1 MFRIFLLLTCVG
13 LSFSSL
19 AQQNNNTSTSTLSEK
34 IDQYIQRIQKR
45 HDVPGVALAVIKDG
59 KVIHRKNYGYANL
72 EHRVPVSDQSLF
84 RLYSLSKPIVVVGLF
99 SLIEKGKLS
108 LEDKVSDY
116 MTGLPETW
124 QKIQIK
130 HLLSHSSGLPDMG
143 QPYDEVKDLSE
154 EAQKQ
159 RVFALPLAFD
169 PGEHYQYNQTNFW
182 LLQRIIE
189 KGSQSSLSD
198 FITKNQ
204 FNPVIDTVFF
214 SSDARDI
221 IPNRATPYFPFD
233 KPGVLTIT
241 HPHYA
246 GDYSYAMNGL
256 HLSLNDFIAW
266 DKKFSQQQL
275 INQQSID
282 KMWENFPFEDP
293 REVFT
298 YGWSTYNLNGHPSY
312 GFSGSGSTIYRVFPE
327 DNLSIIFLA
336 NGFSSW
342 YNLSMMINYMAQL
355 VEEDIFH
362 DYSLFNEKL
371 LSSLEDG
378 GISETRN
385 SYQQLKK
392 DSRYNSVPEEACLND
407 IGYWLLN
414 RGETAKAIGIFRLNA
429 EEHPTSW
436 NVHDSLGEA
445 YELNQQ
451 FEKAL
456 TNYQKALQLNTLNQ
470 GDHNT
475 ILEERIERLKK
486 R

>member
-1 MFRIFLLLTCVG
+1 MFRILLLLSCVG
-13 LSFSSL
+13 LSISGL
-19 AQQNNNTSTSTLSEK
+19 AQQNNNLPTSPLSEK

-45 HDVPGVALAVIKDG
+45 HDVPGVALAIIKDG

-99 SLIEKGKLS
+99 SLIEKGKIS
-108 LEDKVSDY
+108 LEDKISEY

-124 QKIQIK
+124 QGIQIK

-143 QPYDEVKDLSE
+143 QPYDEVKNLSE

-159 RVFALPLAFD
+159 RVFALPLHFEA
-169 PGEHYQYNQTNFW
+169 GENYEYNQTNFW
-182 LLQRIIE
+182 LLQRIME
-189 KGSQSSLSD
+189 KVSQTSLSE

-204 FNPVIDTVFF
+204 FTPAKDTVFF

-221 IPNRATPYFPFD
+221 IPHRATPYYPFE

-275 INQQSID
+275 ISQASID
-282 KMWENFPFEDP
+282 KMWENFPYGDP
-293 REVFT
+293 RDVFT
-298 YGWSTYNLNGHPSY
+298 YGWGTYPINGHSSY
-312 GFSGSGSTIYRVFPE
+312 GFSGSGSTIYRIFPE
-327 DNLSIIFLA
+327 DNVSIIFLA

-342 YNLSMMINYMAQL
+342 YNMGMMVNYIAHL
-355 VEEDIFH
+355 VEEDIF
-362 DYSLFNEKL
+362 DAYGLFNEKL
-371 LSSLEDG
+371 LSSLEEG

-392 DSRYNSVPEEACLND
+392 DSRYSSVPEEACLND

-414 RGETAKAIGIFRLNA
+414 RGETSKAIEIFQLNV
-429 EEHPTSW
+429 EEHPASW

-456 TNYQKALQLNTLNQ
+456 TNYQKALQLNAENQ

-475 ILEERIERLKK
+475 ILQERIERLKK
-486 R
+486 K

>member
-1 MFRIFLLLTCVG
+1 MFRILLLLSFVG

-19 AQQNNNTSTSTLSEK
+19 AQQNNNTTTSVLSEK

-59 KVIHRKNYGYANL
+59 KLIHRKNYGYANL
-72 EHRVPVSDQSLF
+72 EHQVPVSDKSLF

-99 SLIEKGKLS
+99 SLIEKRKLS
-108 LEDKVSDY
+108 LEDKISDY
-116 MTGLPETW
+116 MTGLPEAW
-124 QKIQIK
+124 QRIQIK

-143 QPYDEVKDLSE
+143 QPYDEVKNLSE
-154 EAQKQ
+154 AAQKQ

-182 LLQRIIE
+182 LLQRIME
-189 KGSQSSLSD
+189 KVSQTSLTD

-204 FNPVIDTVFF
+204 FTPAKDTVFF

-221 IPNRATPYFPFD
+221 IPNRATPYYPFE

-266 DKKFSQQQL
+266 DKKFSQQEL
-275 INQQSID
+275 ISQQSID
-282 KMWENFPFEDP
+282 KMWENFPYGDP
-293 REVFT
+293 QEVFT
-298 YGWSTYNLNGHPSY
+298 YGWSTYNINGHPSY
-312 GFSGSGSTIYRVFPE
+312 GFSGSGSTIYRIFPE

-392 DSRYNSVPEEACLND
+392 DSRYSSVPGEACLND

-414 RGETAKAIGIFRLNA
+414 RGETSKAIGVFRLNA
-429 EEHPTSW
+429 EEHPASW

-456 TNYQKALQLNTLNQ
+456 TNYQKALQLNAENQ

-475 ILEERIERLKK
+475 ILKERIERLKK